1 MPNKLEYKSTIKSK
15 PFLYKEMKKAAELMN
30 QGFKDFEIKDM
41 SRNDNIFQVN
51 TEARKSEIASIVIQ
65 RLKAIDDFLVEK
77 IVNGEIGTS
86 KQIVVYSIM
95 KTDRLFFEFMYEVFR
110 EKILMGDSTLQ
121 DKDFD
126 IFFSRKK
133 EQSKKVASW
142 TNYTFYKLK
151 QVYIR
156 ILFEAGF
163 IKGRKRDRVIVKPI
177 IEEELVQHLKKIGD
191 EKYLNSL
198 MGEILVKTIYQRLDE
213 IIERITKESFRKNT
227 GLGNEI
233 GYYIFDYESKYE
245 MLVRDHVRF
254 LKQKINNGDYGFN
267 IKEFDLY
274 EIMLE
279 LLETKGYLEKNFTK
293 EQEKGSEFIFN
304 ATKKTLRLTEK
315 GDLIVRYI
323 RDRVEK
329 GDVVFITGVGK
340 VWPIIRSHTVLN
352 NLHQVLDE
360 VPVIMFFPGVYD
372 GLELVLFEE
381 IKDDNYY
388 RAFKLVDRY

>member
-1 MPNKLEYKSTIKSK
+1 MKSGPERRKIMPNKLEYKSTIKSK

-198 MGEILVKTIYQRLDE
+198 MGE
-213 IIERITKESFRKNT
+213 
-227 GLGNEI
+227 
-233 GYYIFDYESKYE
+233 
-245 MLVRDHVRF
+245 M
-254 LKQKINNGDYGFN
+254 
-267 IKEFDLY
+267 
-274 EIMLE
+274 
-279 LLETKGYLEKNFTK
+279 
-293 EQEKGSEFIFN
+293 
-304 ATKKTLRLTEK
+304 
-315 GDLIVRYI
+315 
-323 RDRVEK
+323 
-329 GDVVFITGVGK
+329 
-340 VWPIIRSHTVLN
+340 
-352 NLHQVLDE
+352 
-360 VPVIMFFPGVYD
+360 
-372 GLELVLFEE
+372 
-381 IKDDNYY
+381 
-388 RAFKLVDRY
+388 